1 MMINPYLLRVTASA
15 LLMEG
20 RIKVAKEAL
29 VLFCLGYPDYALPD
43 ALQRL
48 ARIPTL

>member
-29 VLFCLGYPDYALPD
+29 VLFCLV
-43 ALQRL
+43 
-48 ARIPTL
+48 